1 MFKFQGL
8 EALVLVVFKYQ
19 FTEIF
24 YRILCWNIGDF
35 VRGQVLIRGGVGCR
49 EKEIKCSI
57 IFIHGLFLWS
67 WIRKSTDINRF
78 TIFFFKTF
86 KCLLNCPYKNAC
98 VSFLFN
104 YLHSLP
110 SYCLLTVSPSS
121 DLTTLSVTL
130 VVTFA
135 CTQSQSWERTTRF
148 LVLKTSAR
156 LNEKLPCNK
165 FDFPGARRDCGL
177 LPRQLYL
184 SGSRLVERT
193 RGLDCKSNAR
203 LLIKLS
209 EYYNLCSRLISL
221 YLAWQP
227 VCW

>member
-1 MFKFQGL
+1 MVFFF
-8 EALVLVVFKYQ
+8 EAEKAQ
-19 FTEIF
+19 IFTD
-24 YRILCWNIGDF
+24 L
-35 VRGQVLIRGGVGCR
+35 
-49 EKEIKCSI
+49 S
-57 IFIHGLFLWS
+57 
-67 WIRKSTDINRF
+67 
-78 TIFFFKTF
+78 IFFFKTF
-86 KCLLNCPYKNAC
+86 
-98 VSFLFN
+98 SN
-104 YLHSLP
+104 YLHYLP
-110 SYCLLTVSPSS
+110 SYCLLTVSPSP
-121 DLTTLSVTL
+121 DITTLSVTL
-130 VVTFA
+130 LVTFA
-135 CTQSQSWERTTRF
+135 CIQSQSWERTTRF

-193 RGLDCKSNAR
+193 RGLDWKSDAR